1 MEICSREKC
10 TGCMACTFVC
20 PQKCIV
26 TSEDEIGHYIPEIDK
41 EKCIDC
47 GACKR
52 ICPSLNAVERNR
64 PDKAFAAVSKDYNEY
79 ITSSSGGAAAVM
91 SRYTVENGGV
101 VYGCTGTKGYDI
113 CYIRV
118 DNPDGLWRLKGS
130 KYVESRTGDCFNE
143 IKKDLSDEKAV
154 LFIGTPCRAAA
165 AKKLFGNNEKFFTID
180 LICHGV
186 PPMRLLREHISSKI
200 SDEPDEIKFRD
211 GQDFTIC
218 AARKGITLYKSQDLR
233 DLYYTGFF
241 KMLYFRKSCYS
252 CQYANAERVGD
263 LTIGDFWGVGE
274 LNKIT
279 SAKDGLSVILANT
292 EKGKELLENCED
304 AFEIEERSVE
314 EAISG
319 NAQLRRPA
327 IKHKNADKFRELYPK
342 LGFKKAANRCL
353 VINRIKYFILS
364 LYNKAKK

>member
-1 MEICSREKC
+1 
-10 TGCMACTFVC
+10 MACTFVC

-130 KYVESRTGDCFNE
+130 KYVESRTGDCFNK

-211 GQDFTIC
+211 GTEYCLSVIKKSKNLFK
-218 AARKGITLYKSQDLR
+218 KGEFS
-233 DLYYTGFF
+233 DLYFTGFNKSLF
-241 KMLYFRKSCYS
+241 MRKSCYS

-292 EKGKELLENCED
+292 EKGKALLENCED
-304 AFEIEERSVE
+304 AFEIEERSAE

-319 NAQLRRPA
+319 NAQLKRPSE
-327 IKHKNADKFRELYPK
+327 KHKNTDKFRELYPK

-353 VINRIKYFILS
+353 VINKIKYLILS
-364 LYNKAKK
+364 LYNKVKK